1 LSPPFGSKNGRA
13 VVREE
18 TPSVGHNIW
27 IKEIRAPF
35 LLLPVVLV
43 PVGLAMSWDRG
54 SFNPLTAL
62 LTLVGVFCVHA
73 SVNVLNDY
81 FDFRSGLD
89 IATTPTPFSGGSRVL
104 PAKELTPTNV
114 LYGGLLFLG
123 LGAGI
128 GSYLIYETGLS
139 PILVVILSL
148 AVISAVGYTTV
159 ISRLGLG
166 ELAAGLNF
174 GPLLFIGTYYVQTGT
189 VALQPIFVG
198 TTLGILVAG
207 ILYINEFPDTA
218 ADEKTGRRH
227 LVIRW
232 GKRKA
237 ASRFRILIASAY
249 AVIVVGVVGGIV
261 TPIALIS
268 LIALPKA
275 WSGTR
280 VLTQNYDKTM
290 ELIPGMA
297 STVMATLLTG
307 VLLFI
312 AYLALHFV

>member
-1 LSPPFGSKNGRA
+1 M
-13 VVREE
+13 
-18 TPSVGHNIW
+18 GHTIW

-43 PVGLAMSWDRG
+43 PVGLAMAWDSG
-54 SFNPLTAL
+54 SFNPFTAL
-62 LTLVGVFCVHA
+62 LTFVGVFCLHA

-89 IATTPTPFSGGSRVL
+89 LATTPTPFSGGSRVL
-104 PAKELTPTNV
+104 PSKELSPGNV
-114 LYGGLLFLG
+114 LLGGILFLG
-123 LGAGI
+123 VGVGTGL
-128 GSYLIYETGLS
+128 YLIATSGFS
-139 PILVVILSL
+139 PILIGILALVVVS
-148 AVISAVGYTTV
+148 VVGYSPL
-159 ISRLGLG
+159 ISRLGVG
-166 ELAAGLNF
+166 EFLAGLNF
-174 GPLLFIGTYYVQTGT
+174 GPLVILGTYFIQTGT
-189 VALQPIFVG
+189 LALQPLFVG
-198 TTLGILVAG
+198 TTLGILVAD

-249 AVIVVGVVGGIV
+249 GVIVLGVIGGIV
-261 TPIALIS
+261 TPLALVS

-275 WSGTR
+275 WSGTG
-280 VLTQNYDKTM
+280 VLAKNYDKTM

-297 STVMATLLTG
+297 STVMATLMTG
-307 VLLFI
+307 VLLLV
-312 AYLALHFV
+312 AYLVLHFV